1 MNNNMEHFQKR
12 IKDDHNDQYIINKPR
27 QNGKTILFNSIYG
40 MSGVAFSHIEDYLN
54 ELKRQDRDKII
65 DDLLDE

>member
-12 IKDDHNDQYIINKPR
+12 IKDDYNDQYIINKPR
-27 QNGKTILFNSIYG
+27 QNGKTILSNSIYG
-40 MSGVAFSHIEDYLN
+40 MRGMAFSHIEDYLN